1 MIKKTI
7 TCTDFDG
14 NEYTEDYY
22 FHLSKSEIAEMNLE
36 KVGGLYGY
44 AKRLALED
52 TDENREKLMQ
62 LYKKLIL
69 KSYGRKS
76 ADGRRFEKDDK
87 WTKEFSETNAFDTLY
102 IELLSGDN
110 AFLDFCKGITPA
122 DVANKMN
129 DQTVIAEANKLL
141 NK

>member
-1 MIKKTI
+1 MLKKTI

-22 FHLSKSEIAEMNLE
+22 FHLSKSEIAEMDLE

-44 AKRLALED
+44 AKKLALED
-52 TDENREKLMQ
+52 TDENREKLMK
-62 LYKKLIL
+62 LYRKLIL

-76 ADGRRFEKDDK
+76 ADGRRFEKDEK
-87 WTKEFSETNAFDTLY
+87 WTKEFSETNAFDSLY
-102 IELLSGDN
+102 IELLTGEN
-110 AFLDFCKGITPA
+110 AFLDFCKGITPS
-122 DVANKMN
+122 DVAEKMN
-129 DQTVIAEANKLL
+129 DKTVIAEANKLI

>member
-1 MIKKTI
+1 MLKKTI

-22 FHLSKSEIAEMNLE
+22 FHLSKSEIAEMDLE

-44 AKRLALED
+44 ARRLAAED
-52 TDENREKLMQ
+52 TDENREKLMK

-69 KSYGRKS
+69 SAYGRKS
-76 ADGRRFEKDDK
+76 ADGRRFEKDEK
-87 WTKEFSETNAFDTLY
+87 WTKEFSETNAFDKLY
-102 IELLSGDN
+102 IELLTGEN
-110 AFLDFCKGITPA
+110 AFLDFCKGITPS
-122 DVANKMN
+122 DVAEKMN
-129 DQTVIAEANKLL
+129 DKTVIAEANKLL